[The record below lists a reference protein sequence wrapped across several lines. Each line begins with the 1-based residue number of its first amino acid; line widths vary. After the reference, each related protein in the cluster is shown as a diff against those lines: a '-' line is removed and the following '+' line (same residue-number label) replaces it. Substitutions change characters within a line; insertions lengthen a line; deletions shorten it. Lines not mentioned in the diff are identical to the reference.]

1 MQARTIAALI
11 RHGEYQQQVDT
22 PSAHQPFALTEQG
35 KSGVHDEVESFGGL
49 LEEHALKIAQR
60 VDSSNM
66 LRAWQT
72 AMIYVEKLYQHEMPS
87 KLIDSYDALAERGLG
102 AVANMTIQQ
111 IEKII
116 IEDPRYEEPPQ
127 NWKSDSHYCLPFQG
141 AESLMQAGERVA
153 THLQQQM
160 QQLRA
165 EASVDTVKLFVG
177 HGAAFR
183 HAAFHLGILEFEQL
197 AKFSMFHARPVL
209 IEYLDDGS
217 WRHIGGDWKIRN
229 AANGLD

>member
-1 MQARTIAALI
+1 MARTIAALI
-11 RHGEYQQQVDT
+11 RHGEYRQQADT
-22 PSAHQPFALTEQG
+22 PSAHQPYALTSQG
-35 KSGVHDEVESFGGL
+35 KTDVHDEVDSFSGL
-49 LEEHALKIAQR
+49 LDEHALAIANR

-72 AMIYVEKLYQHEMPS
+72 AMIYVEKLYKHEMPS

-111 IEKII
+111 IEKVIV
-116 IEDPRYEEPPQ
+116 EDPRYEEPPQ

-153 THLQQQM
+153 AHLQQQM
-160 QQLRA
+160 QKLRA
-165 EASVDTVKLFVG
+165 EAGVDTVKLFVG

-197 AKFSMFHARPVL
+197 AQFSMFHARPVL
-209 IEYLDDGS
+209 IEYHDDGS
-217 WRHIGGDWKIRN
+217 WRHVGGDWKVRN
-229 AANGLD
+229 ATNGY